1 MSNIVSI
8 RTQVRDPIAIRSA
21 CSRLQLRE
29 PVYGPTQLFTNTKL
43 SLRVGLRLRE
53 QNAKSNQ
60 KMRHIP

>member
-43 SLRVGLRLRE
+43 SVSIDAESWAPFKGTER
-53 QNAKSNQ
+53 
-60 KMRHIP
+60 